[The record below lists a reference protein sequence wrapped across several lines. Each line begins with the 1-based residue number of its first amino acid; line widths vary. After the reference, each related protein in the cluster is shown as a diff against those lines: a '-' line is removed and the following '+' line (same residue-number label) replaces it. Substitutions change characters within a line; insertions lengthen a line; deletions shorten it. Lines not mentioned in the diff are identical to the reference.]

1 MQLVVFDF
9 CETLVNFQSADR
21 FVDYIIE
28 KENYRKYRW
37 LFQLNRILTRLRVMA
52 VLSKIWPELNPSK
65 RLKLL
70 QIKGVSEEK
79 IEKYAREFY
88 DEKVMPNLIKPLYQ
102 LMQNHVSSGDHVMV
116 ISGGYAPY
124 IKVFS
129 EQHQI
134 KAYFATEM
142 ALAAGKLTGK
152 FAGKDCLYGQK
163 TVLLE
168 EYLKHNTIN
177 FTRKIAY
184 SDSSSDLPLLQWAD
198 EAFVIS
204 KAQSQPWAKTYGF
217 KEIIHE

>member
-88 DEKVMPNLIKPLYQ
+88 DEKVMPNLITPLYQ

-129 EQHQI
+129 E
-134 KAYFATEM
+134 K
-142 ALAAGKLTGK
+142 
-152 FAGKDCLYGQK
+152 
-163 TVLLE
+163 
-168 EYLKHNTIN
+168 
-177 FTRKIAY
+177 
-184 SDSSSDLPLLQWAD
+184 
-198 EAFVIS
+198 
-204 KAQSQPWAKTYGF
+204 
-217 KEIIHE
+217 

>member
-102 LMQNHVSSGDHVMV
+102 LMQNHVSSGDHVLV

-129 EQHQI
+129 EKHQI

>member
-1 MQLVVFDF
+1 MRLVVFDF

-102 LMQNHVSSGDHVMV
+102 LMQNHVSSGDHVLV

-129 EQHQI
+129 EKHQI

-204 KAQSQPWAKTYGF
+204 RGQSQPWAKTYGF